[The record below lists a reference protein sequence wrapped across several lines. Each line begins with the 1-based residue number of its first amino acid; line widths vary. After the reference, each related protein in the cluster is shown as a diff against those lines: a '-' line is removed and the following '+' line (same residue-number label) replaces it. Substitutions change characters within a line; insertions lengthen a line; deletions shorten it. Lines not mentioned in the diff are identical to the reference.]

1 MGYCLMK
8 KLYLQQNEDGYI
20 TGWASMG
27 SIENGIE
34 VDCALKDLLDPV
46 LMGCQRYINGTIV
59 TDIERKEAKEAA
71 TRADEEIREIEEWF
85 SEYDNQICQYQRAMR
100 LRMTFD
106 KDIEELD
113 CEAEKKQMRIRE
125 LLGKTEA

>member
-1 MGYCLMK
+1 ME
-8 KLYLQQNEDGYI
+8 KLYLQIDNEGFI

-27 SIENGIE
+27 MIENGTE
-34 VDCALKDLLDPV
+34 VKSALADMLDPA
-46 LMGCQRYINGTIV
+46 LIGCQRYIDGSIV

-100 LRMTFD
+100 LGMTFD